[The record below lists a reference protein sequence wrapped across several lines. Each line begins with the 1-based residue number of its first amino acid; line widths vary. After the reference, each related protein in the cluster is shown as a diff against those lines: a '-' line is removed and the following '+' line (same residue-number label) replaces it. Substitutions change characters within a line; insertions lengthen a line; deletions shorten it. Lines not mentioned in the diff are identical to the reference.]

1 MFMKFYLI
9 AVKFVV
15 YHFVIWYWAVFG
27 NEHKI
32 FLFSECAY
40 VCVCVYSLYF
50 ILGHHVFFLKVI
62 KFIFKAPRSKTSI
75 HKLYYNHGY
84 NIRTFQCLKIER
96 RWYL

>member
-1 MFMKFYLI
+1 MKFYLI

-40 VCVCVYSLYF
+40 VCVCVLALFYSRASCLFPEGY
-50 ILGHHVFFLKVI
+50 KVYI
-62 KFIFKAPRSKTSI
+62 
-75 HKLYYNHGY
+75 
-84 NIRTFQCLKIER
+84 
-96 RWYL
+96 